1 MIRKKNKFFTFV
13 FSLLPGAGE
22 MYMGFMKMGVSLMS
36 LFFLTLM
43 MSNFLA
49 LDFMFYV
56 AVIIWFYGFF
66 HTNNLAGMPDE
77 QFAQMQDVYLIP
89 FAGKEDGIRLTKTWR
104 KGIAILLIVVGVFLL
119 WRTMW
124 SVLSGLIPPA
134 IYVMIVDINNYYLP
148 RGLIGV
154 AIIILGIYM
163 IRGKQK
169 QLEAEEMSPEQM
181 HTNELHT
188 GETAGKES

>member
-1 MIRKKNKFFTFV
+1 MIRKKNKFFTFI

-36 LFFLTLM
+36 LFFLTIM
-43 MSNFLA
+43 MSSFLA

-66 HTNNLAGMPDE
+66 HANNLSGMPDE

-89 FAGKEDGIRLTKTWR
+89 FTGKEEGIRLTKTWR
-104 KGIAILLIVVGVFLL
+104 KGIAILLIVIGSFLL

-124 SVLSGLIPPA
+124 SMLSGLIPPE
-134 IYVMIVDINNYYLP
+134 IYTVIVNINNYYLP

-154 AIIILGIYM
+154 AIIIMGIYM

-169 QLEAEEMSPEQM
+169 QLEAEEMHPVEM
-181 HTNELHT
+181 HTNESHA
-188 GETAGKES
+188 GEITGKES